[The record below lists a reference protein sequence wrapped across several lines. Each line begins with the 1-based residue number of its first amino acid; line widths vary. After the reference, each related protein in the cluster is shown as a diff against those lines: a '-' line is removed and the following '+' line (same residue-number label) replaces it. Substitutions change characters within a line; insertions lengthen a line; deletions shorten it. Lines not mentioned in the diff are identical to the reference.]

1 MWRCRVSLL
10 WSSATTLLGFTI
22 CSHVGHPG
30 SEEPAMKA
38 TNILKLTLKGLI
50 ILLMVFSFA
59 QPLLAQEQESAY
71 AQPYD
76 QYSREELAQMLA
88 PIALYPDT
96 LLSQVLMAST
106 YPIEL
111 IEADR
116 WVRQSP
122 ELKYDELD
130 NALLSK
136 SWDPSVKALC
146 HFPSILALMSE
157 RISETTDLGNAF
169 LAQEEEVLDMVQ
181 ELRSSARAEGNLA
194 SSDQQKVIVENEAVI
209 IEPANPQV
217 IYVPYYDPYYV
228 YGSWWYPAYPP
239 YFWGP
244 PGVSFGISYSYWPG
258 FYFGFSFT
266 NWSYFDW
273 HGRYVYI
280 DAYRRPGYVRHD
292 HWASN
297 PGRWNHSPRHRRGV
311 AYGDRYT
318 ARKYSQRPYRQGQYR
333 DGTHGYP
340 ERDGRALR
348 STDRNRTRNQ
358 RTERYRAAAVSS
370 TDNRDRQDQRF
381 TKDKRPKQQV
391 ERQRT
396 QLTSS
401 SRRERVEAELKL
413 RQQSERVNQGRA
425 RVATGQQRQ
434 APEADK
440 VGRSRVLHKG
450 AAQQRTERMN
460 QERARAP
467 SGQQRQPPVAEKA
480 RRSGVQPKDNPRQ
493 QIEQNARYRTQARV
507 KGQKQENL
515 SNWRGAGRQVRTE
528 SQRGSG
534 SSQGRSDW
542 SENSR
547 NPWNRSKWNK

>member
-1 MWRCRVSLL
+1 
-10 WSSATTLLGFTI
+10 
-22 CSHVGHPG
+22 
-30 SEEPAMKA
+30 MKA
-38 TNILKLTLKGLI
+38 TTILKLTLTGLI
-50 ILLMVFSFA
+50 IPLMVFSFA
-59 QPLLAQEQESAY
+59 QPLQAQEQESAY
-71 AQPYD
+71 AEPYD
-76 QYSREELAQMLA
+76 QYAREEIAQMLA
-88 PIALYPDT
+88 PIALYPDS

-116 WVRQSP
+116 WVKSRP
-122 ELKYDELD
+122 GLEYDELD
-130 NALLSK
+130 NALMGK

-169 LAQEEEVLDMVQ
+169 LAQEEEVLDVVQ
-181 ELRSSARAEGNLA
+181 ELRASAHAQGTLETT
-194 SSDQQKVIVENEAVI
+194 DQQNVIVDQGSII
-209 IEPANPQV
+209 IEPADPQV

-244 PGVSFGISYSYWPG
+244 PGVSFGIGYSFWPG

-273 HGRYVYI
+273 HDHYVYI
-280 DAYRRPGYVRHD
+280 DAYRRPEYVRHD

-297 PGRWNHSPRHRRGV
+297 PGRWNHSPSHRRGV
-311 AYGDRYT
+311 AYGDRST
-318 ARKYSQRPYRQGQYR
+318 ARKYSQRPYPQGQYR
-333 DGTHGYP
+333 DETRSYP
-340 ERDGRALR
+340 ERDGRTLR

-358 RTERYRAAAVSS
+358 RTEGYRAPAVSS

-391 ERQRT
+391 ESQTT

-401 SRRERVEAELKL
+401 GKRERVETELKL
-413 RQQSERVNQGRA
+413 RQRTERVSQERA
-425 RVATGQQRQ
+425 RVSTGQQRQ
-434 APEADK
+434 APAAEK
-440 VGRSRVLHKG
+440 VGRSRVLHKD
-450 AAQQRTERMN
+450 AAQKRTERVN
-460 QERARAP
+460 QEQARV
-467 SGQQRQPPVAEKA
+467 STGQQRQAPAAEKIG
-480 RRSGVQPKDNPRQ
+480 RSGVLRKGTPLQ
-493 QIEQNARYRTQARV
+493 QVEQSTQYRKQTGV
-507 KGQKQENL
+507 KGQGQENL
-515 SNWRGAGRQVRTE
+515 SNRRGDGRQVRTE

-542 SENSR
+542 SANSR
-547 NPWNRSKWNK
+547 TPWSRSKENK